1 MCHDLLKVS
10 KPQILSF
17 TEHLFYFQEQHSE
30 KCILTKNASALTST
44 ANQISLAFITFDLK
58 KKWYVA
64 QIYYFYYFYYYYY
77 YTELI
82 NITLKNLSTLGHF
95 DL

>member
-10 KPQILSF
+10 KPQTLSF

-64 QIYYFYYFYYYYY
+64 QIYYFY
-77 YTELI
+77 
-82 NITLKNLSTLGHF
+82 
-95 DL
+95 